1 MRHLARTAF
10 CIRIATR
17 GERHVQRGAFA
28 RRVARKVF
36 PRQAKMMQVK
46 VALVVKGGQILHPS
60 IKRSDFPCQLLMLL
74 PGKIVL
80 KGGKILLLIGSVVFI
95 IRHMIVS
102 S

>member
-1 MRHLARTAF
+1 
-10 CIRIATR
+10 
-17 GERHVQRGAFA
+17 
-28 RRVARKVF
+28 
-36 PRQAKMMQVK
+36 MMQIE
-46 VALVVKGGQILHPS
+46 VALIVKGGKILHPS